1 MKTGLVLSGGGARG
15 AYQVGVLKA
24 IADLRPKHAHNPFS
38 IISGTSSGAINA
50 VALAASANNFRLA
63 VKKVE
68 RIWKDLHV
76 DMVYRSRHRDIII
89 SIGRLL
95 ASLFNEGIGRR
106 QPLAL
111 LNNDPLRDLL
121 SHAIHFKNIQRRID
135 SGFLEAVAISATGY
149 TSGESVS
156 FFQGRPGLKKWRRA
170 RRIGIP
176 AELSVSHL
184 LASSAIPT
192 ILPAEKISLEYFGDG
207 AMRQLSP
214 ISPALHLGADRVLV
228 VGVSGNPT
236 HPIKSQVEKHSP
248 SLAQIA
254 GHIFKSAFIDSLETD
269 LDHLVR
275 INDLV
280 GMVQLENPYAD
291 TSPLRTIDLLRINPS
306 IEFDEVAAKHVGD
319 LPHAMRKIMRVTGA
333 TGRAGGS
340 SMASYLLF
348 ESGFCRELIE
358 HGYRDGMEQEEGIR
372 DFFS

>member
-38 IISGTSSGAINA
+38 VISGTSSGAINA

-63 VKKVE
+63 VMKVE
-68 RIWKDLHV
+68 RIWKNLHV
-76 DMVYRSRHRDIII
+76 DMVYRSRHRDIAV
-89 SIGRLL
+89 SMGRLVG
-95 ASLFNEGIGRR
+95 SLFNEGIGRR
-106 QPLAL
+106 RPVAL

-121 SHAIHFKNIQRRID
+121 SHVIHFKNIQRRID
-135 SGFLEAVAISATGY
+135 SGFLEAVAVTATGY

-156 FFQGRPGLKKWRRA
+156 FFQGRGDLKKWRRM
-170 RRIGIP
+170 RRVGVP
-176 AELSVSHL
+176 TELSVGHL

-207 AMRQLSP
+207 AMRQLAP
-214 ISPALHLGADRVLV
+214 ISPVLHLGADRLLV
-228 VGVSGNPT
+228 IGVSGNPT
-236 HPIKSQVEKHSP
+236 HPLKRHVENHSP
-248 SLAQIA
+248 SLAQIV

-269 LDHLVR
+269 LDHLMR

-280 GMVQLENPYAD
+280 GMVQLENPHAD
-291 TSPLRTIDLLRINPS
+291 TSPLRTVDLLQINPS
-306 IEFDEVAAKHVGD
+306 IEFDEIAAKHIGD
-319 LPHAMRKIMRVTGA
+319 LPHAMRKMMRVTGA

-348 ESGFCRELIE
+348 EAEFCQELIAC
-358 HGYRDGMEQEEGIR
+358 GYRDAMEQEEDIR
-372 DFFS
+372 AFFT